1 MAYRTVLIEENA
13 LMQERLSGII
23 RNTPGFEVSARY
35 TSAGEAMGQMQAF
48 SPNLILLNIDRESNV
63 NLLKGLRRNYPSSM
77 IIGIS
82 KNWNAEEQAKLLRDG
97 AAGYMIKPFT
107 GDELQAAVKNANRS
121 LHSGTAKVISFF
133 SAKGKSGKTTLI
145 ANLAAALARQTGESV
160 AIIDGDLQ
168 FGDMAVFFN
177 LTPQSTIVEA
187 VRDIKFLS
195 PITLKTYFV
204 EVENNLQV
212 LCGTSKP
219 DMAESVTVDGL
230 ESLIHMAQNL
240 FSYILID
247 SPSGFSDISA
257 TACELSDETF
267 LMAMINGGYETT
279 HTKRA
284 LEIFKSWDDYEKRV
298 FPLFTRVE
306 PCDEE
311 SRKTLSKAID
321 YPVTSIIP
329 NAYLEVSEAANN
341 GRLILDEHPDSP
353 FSKAVNELARKIA
366 EK

>member
-48 SPNLILLNIDRESNV
+48 NPNLILLDIDQKSNV
-63 NLLKGLRRNYPSSM
+63 NLLKGLKRNYPSSLV
-77 IIGIS
+77 ICIS
-82 KNWNAEEQAKLLRDG
+82 RNWNAEEQTKLLHDG

-121 LHSGTAKVISFF
+121 YGNTPAKVISFF

-145 ANLAAALARQTGESV
+145 ANLAASLAKQTGEPV
-160 AIIDGDLQ
+160 AIIDADLQ

-195 PITLKTYFV
+195 PVTLKTYFA
-204 EVENNLQV
+204 EAGDNLQV

-219 DMAESVTVDGL
+219 DMAEAVTVDGL
-230 ESLIHMAQNL
+230 EALIHMAQNVYR
-240 FSYILID
+240 YILID
-247 SPSGFSDISA
+247 IPSGFSEISA
-257 TACELSDETF
+257 TACELSDQTF
-267 LMAMINGGYETT
+267 LTAMVNGGYETT

-284 LEIFKSWDDYEKRV
+284 LEIFKAWDDYEKRV

-306 PCDEE
+306 PCNEE
-311 SRKTLSKAID
+311 SRKTLSDAID
-321 YPVTSIIP
+321 YPVSAIIP
-329 NAYLEVSEAANN
+329 NEYILVSEAANN
-341 GRLILDEHPDSP
+341 GRLIIEEHPDSP
-353 FSKAVNELARKIA
+353 FSQALNALARDIA
-366 EK
+366 GK

>member
-48 SPNLILLNIDRESNV
+48 NPNLILLDIDQEANV
-63 NLLKGLRRNYPSSM
+63 NLLKGLKRNVPESM
-77 IIGIS
+77 IICIS
-82 KNWNAEEQAKLLRDG
+82 KNWNADEQARLLRDG

-107 GDELQAAVKNANRS
+107 GEELQAAVKNANRAYGS
-121 LHSGTAKVISFF
+121 APAKVISFF

-145 ANLAAALARQTGESV
+145 ANLAAALARQTRKSV
-160 AIIDGDLQ
+160 AIIDADLQ

-195 PITLKTYFV
+195 PVTLKTYFA
-204 EVENNLQV
+204 EVGENLQV

-219 DMAESVTVDGL
+219 DMAESVTVEGL
-230 ESLIHMAQNL
+230 EGLINMARNL
-240 FSYILID
+240 FSYILVDI
-247 SPSGFSDISA
+247 PSGFSDISA
-257 TACELSDETF
+257 TACELSNQTY
-267 LMAMINGGYETT
+267 LTAMVNGGYETT

-284 LEIFKSWDDYEKRV
+284 LEIFKAWDDYEKRV

-306 PCDEE
+306 PCNEE
-311 SRKTLSKAID
+311 SRKTLSQAID
-321 YPVTSIIP
+321 YPVAAIIP
-329 NAYLEVSEAANN
+329 NEYILVSEAANN
-341 GRLILDEHPDSP
+341 GRLIIEEHPDSP
-353 FSKAVNELARKIA
+353 FSLAVDELAMDIA
-366 EK
+366 GK

>member
-13 LMQERLSGII
+13 LMLERLSGIV

-48 SPNLILLNIDRESNV
+48 RPNLILLDVDQENNV
-63 NLLKGLRRNYPSSM
+63 NLLKGLKRNYPDSL
-77 IIGIS
+77 IICIS
-82 KNWNAEEQAKLLRDG
+82 RHWDPEDQEKLLRFG

-107 GDELQAAVKNANRS
+107 GEDLQGVVKNANRAAHAS
-121 LHSGTAKVISFF
+121 AAKVISFF

-160 AIIDGDLQ
+160 AIIDADLQ

-177 LTPQSTIVEA
+177 LTPKSTIVEA

-195 PITLKTYFV
+195 PVTLKTYFA
-204 EVENNLQV
+204 EVEDNLQV

-219 DMAESVTVDGL
+219 DMAESVTVEGL
-230 ESLIHMAQNL
+230 EALIHMAQNL
-240 FSYILID
+240 YSYILID
-247 SPSGFSDISA
+247 IPSGFSEISA
-257 TACELSDETF
+257 TACELSNKTF
-267 LMAMINGGYETT
+267 LMAMVNGGYETT

-284 LEIFKSWDDYEKRV
+284 LEIFKAWDDYEKRV

-306 PCDEE
+306 PYEEE
-311 SRKTLSKAID
+311 SRKTLEKAID
-321 YPVTSIIP
+321 YPVTAIIP
-329 NAYLEVSEAANN
+329 NEYILVSEAANN
-341 GRLILDEHPDSP
+341 GRLIIEEHPDSP
-353 FSKAVNELARKIA
+353 YAKAVDALAEEIA
-366 EK
+366 RR